1 MNRGSKINWKSHSI
15 AYGIMFVGDD
25 TITRLDLRSYLII
38 SLLAFSIWI
47 VFIIPSTVSAVEFY
61 SKNDAPFG
69 TTYDEWIGKW
79 WNWWFEAYSGGKYP
93 EEGGCMINT
102 SEPLIM
108 LMDTAISGKPLQKC
122 VITSSQG
129 IMFPLWTGE
138 FEDSLPEYN
147 SYTYDQ
153 LSKGAREEINLGAVT
168 SVVKVD
174 GTQIA
179 KLDEVSSMK
188 LGSLDYK
195 INSMDNVT
203 EVYSKGFN
211 ITIPED
217 SNIPDLKP
225 GTWRAGAHGWFV
237 FMKPLPPGD
246 HMIYY
251 NVGVTGLG
259 PNDHSAEI
267 TYDLKVK

>member
-1 MNRGSKINWKSHSI
+1 MS
-15 AYGIMFVGDD
+15 VGDD
-25 TITRLDLRSYLII
+25 TIKRITLRTCLLVL
-38 SLLAFSIWI
+38 LLAFSISI
-47 VFIIPSTVSAVEFY
+47 LVVSPSIVSAVEFY
-61 SKNDAPFG
+61 SKDEAPLG
-69 TTYDEWIGKW
+69 TTYAEWIGKW
-79 WNWWFEAYSGGKYP
+79 WNWWFENYAGGKYP
-93 EEGGCMINT
+93 VEGGCMINT

-108 LMDTAISGKPLQKC
+108 LMDTAISGKPHQKC
-122 VITSSQG
+122 VISSNQG

-147 SYTYDQ
+147 SYTYEQ
-153 LSKGAREEINLGAVT
+153 LSKGAREEVNLGAVT

-174 GTQIA
+174 GNIVA

-188 LGSLDYK
+188 LGTLDYK

-225 GTWRAGAHGWFV
+225 GTWRAGAHGWLV
-237 FMKPLPPGD
+237 FLKPLPPGD
-246 HMIYY
+246 HTLYY

-259 PNDHSAEI
+259 PNDHSSEI
-267 TYDLKVK
+267 TYDLQVK